1 MQITVPEDFEVFAR
15 EQAATGVVS
24 SPEEA
29 VTSALRAHLDDVRGL
44 RALLDPAL
52 ASLDRGEG
60 IDGPSFMRELIEET
74 ETLEAAQ
81 IRSET

>member
-1 MQITVPEDFEVFAR
+1 MQVTIPEEFEVFAR
-15 EQAATGVVS
+15 EQAAAGVVS

-29 VTSALRAHLDDVRGL
+29 VVSALRAHLDDVRGL

-74 ETLEAAQ
+74 EMLEAAE
-81 IRSET
+81 RRTAT